1 MEGLVANGLVTH
13 APADNTFPLTDAGR
27 RAIGRRSPRDACSGS
42 RAHTAAMTTPVFSP
56 RAVAALFLARQ
67 HLDRPRAR
75 RLTAASLARFAADCG
90 GVQLDSINV
99 VARAHHLTL
108 WSRFG
113 VYDRAALERL
123 LYQRR
128 VLFEYWAHAACL
140 VPTAHFPAWRRA
152 MLDYRHRHKGW
163 VGFLRKHPRIVREV
177 AAAIA
182 ARGPLANADFQTARP
197 PGAAGW
203 WNWKPATHAL
213 DFLWMSGR
221 IAVHSRAH
229 FQKRFDLVER
239 VLPEAMAQPPL
250 DRDAFRHWHLTRGL
264 HAMGAAT
271 ETDLRLYLTYPR
283 LTAAERSATLRQ
295 ALRRGEV
302 VTVEIAG
309 SRTPWYALARD
320 LGALAAAARRRVASR
335 GATLLAPF
343 DSLLW
348 HRERVARL
356 FGFDYRIE
364 VYVPAAQRAIGYY
377 TLPLLV
383 DGQLIGRVDAKLHRA
398 EHRLELRHVHFE
410 PWFARGAAAP
420 AAAWRPISVARG
432 VAGLAESAASLAAF
446 CDARRIDVGRVTPAG
461 LRAPLRA
468 AIRAHGT

>member
-1 MEGLVANGLVTH
+1 M
-13 APADNTFPLTDAGR
+13 
-27 RAIGRRSPRDACSGS
+27 S
-42 RAHTAAMTTPVFSP
+42 TPVFSP

-67 HLDRPRAR
+67 HLERPRAR
-75 RLTAASLARFAADCG
+75 KLTAGGLARFAADCG

-99 VARAHHLTL
+99 VARAHHLTV

-163 VGFLRKHPRIVREV
+163 TGFLRKHPRLMRAVES
-177 AAAIA
+177 AIA
-182 ARGPLANADFQTARP
+182 ARGPLANADFQAARP

-221 IAVHSRAH
+221 IAVHSRTH
-229 FQKRFDLVER
+229 FQKRFDLLER
-239 VLPEAMAQPPL
+239 VLPEALAQAAL
-250 DRDAFRHWHLTRGL
+250 DRDAFRHWHLTRSL

-271 ETDLRLYLTYPR
+271 ETDLRLYLTYPK
-283 LTAAERSATLRQ
+283 LTAAERATTLRA

-302 VTVEIAG
+302 VQIEVAG
-309 SRTPWYALARD
+309 ARTAWYALARD
-320 LGALAAAARRRVASR
+320 LDALAAAGRRRAASR

-348 HRERVARL
+348 HRDRVARL

-364 VYVPAAQRAIGYY
+364 VYVPAARRTVGYY
-377 TLPLLV
+377 ALPLLV

-410 PWFARGAAAP
+410 PWFARGDAPP
-420 AAAWRPISVARG
+420 AASWGPLSIERG
-432 VAGLAESAASLAAF
+432 LTGLADSAASLAAF
-446 CDARRIDVGRVTPAG
+446 CGAHRIDVGRVSPAS
-461 LRAPLRA
+461 LRARVRSAVLSQ
-468 AIRAHGT
+468 GE